1 MSYTPG
7 PWEWSDSYS
16 SRAGDETMTLMG
28 AEGDGVL
35 SCDGVE
41 NAPLPKDARLI
52 AAAPELVEALKI
64 AHEALC
70 RGWGEGSDF
79 AIIRAALEKAG
90 VEL

>member
-1 MSYTPG
+1 MSWTPG

-16 SRAGDETMTLMG
+16 SRASDETMTLMG

-41 NAPLPKDARLI
+41 NSPLPKDARLI
-52 AAAPELVEALKI
+52 AAAPELVEVLKELWLMDWR
-64 AHEALC
+64 AEP
-70 RGWGEGSDF
+70 DF
-79 AIIRAALEKAG
+79 DLWEKARAALEKAG